1 MAQVPF
7 LQQSCIENHLVM
19 RKANNNHLWNLF
31 STTFNMNDS
40 LWQYGKKNMTV
51 RPPLLKL

>member
-7 LQQSCIENHLVM
+7 LQQSCIENHFVM